1 MKKPQIKIVAPKE
14 CGWGVRCVLHCRLV
28 KGIQYDALNF
38 TLKDLSLGKV
48 DRSKVDF
55 TKEFP
60 QVYVDGKYIGGFYE
74 LIEKFPV

>member
-1 MKKPQIKIVAPKE
+1 
-14 CGWGVRCVLHCRLV
+14 LV
-28 KGIQYDALNF
+28 KGIQYDVLNF
-38 TLKDLSLGKV
+38 TLKDLSMGKV